1 MAGHSHWAGIKHRK
15 GAQDKKRGK
24 LFSKLSKAI
33 IIAAREGGGDP
44 EANLKLRYAIDK
56 ARSSNMPKDVIERA
70 IKKGTGDIEGVTY
83 DDILYEGYGPGGVA
97 VMVEVLTDNRNRTA
111 PEMRKLFSDS
121 GGNLANPGAVAFMF
135 DRKGLIVIPAEGL
148 DFDEVFMAAAEAG
161 AENAEEEEGMIVI
174 TTDPSSFMDVSKAVE
189 AQGWKTETAEVAWL
203 PQTPASPPE
212 DVLEKVEELL
222 EKLDDHDDVQNVYSN
237 YEPASA

>member
-56 ARSSNMPKDVIERA
+56 ARASNMPKDVIERA

-121 GGNLANPGAVAFMF
+121 GGNLASPGAVAFSF

-189 AQGWKTETAEVAWL
+189 AQGWTTDTAEVAWL
-203 PQTPASPPE
+203 PQNMASPPE
-212 DVLEKVEELL
+212 DVIEKVEALL

-237 YEPASA
+237 YEPAGE

>member
-161 AENAEEEEGMIVI
+161 AENAEEEEDMIVI
-174 TTDPSSFMDVSKAVE
+174 TTAPSSFMDVSKAVE

>member
-56 ARSSNMPKDVIERA
+56 ARASNMPKDVIERA

-161 AENAEEEEGMIVI
+161 AENAEQEEGMIVI

-189 AQGWKTETAEVAWL
+189 AQGWTTDTAEVAWL
-203 PQTPASPPE
+203 PQNMANPPE
-212 DVLEKVEELL
+212 DVIEKVEALL

-237 YEPASA
+237 YEPAGE